1 MNNNNYYQ
9 NRTIALHLSSAP
21 VDSTTF
27 ENARN
32 GSCCWC
38 FFFLAN
44 KTRCFIFRCIDES
57 FLRFFIFYFVDP
69 PFSNSLVLR
78 TLSSTCGTLVLVL
91 ALLLLAFTLAPRHTA
106 SPCESSRASLTT
118 NNNWHKPNDGKL
130 FFYVCQKKSTKH
142 DGVALQRAKAEHR
155 TQHLISSCN

>member
-1 MNNNNYYQ
+1 MSNNNYYQ

-38 FFFLAN
+38 FFGQQDALLYIPLYWRKFSA
-44 KTRCFIFRCIDES
+44 IFY
-57 FLRFFIFYFVDP
+57 FYFVDP